1 MVTPL
6 ANSVMAGTT
15 RQEINTPATAMGTT
29 KAVGLI
35 TALISPWPG
44 SIALARTKAIALAT
58 SPQVAT
64 VTWPRWLTRYSPAI
78 SPRVTRFVSPCC
90 RVLNRKLN
98 VPLTTSTPAK
108 LKSSTLSTRHFRTCS
123 ASVTGHRDN
132 HSRIRP
138 RALTYL
144 APPANYRGSPRRVKA
159 ARRQLRCRPVCA
171 TINYENRVY
180 RDGRASRTDW
190 SPTMPD
196 PAVALTTTRS
206 DAALAPR
213 VYPAQDQNPAAVY
226 LAHLKPSGRRTMHQ
240 ALNVIAGLLTD
251 GKAIALTCPWGA
263 LRFQH
268 TMAIRAL
275 VADAYK
281 PATANKMLSALRG
294 TLKMAWRL
302 EQMSAEEYA
311 RAADLP
317 VVKGTTLPAGRELE
331 SAELDAL
338 LRICAAD
345 KTPAGARDAALISL
359 LYTAGLRREEA
370 AGLAYADYD
379 PATDRLVVRGKGG
392 KERAVYV

>member
-1 MVTPL
+1 
-6 ANSVMAGTT
+6 
-15 RQEINTPATAMGTT
+15 
-29 KAVGLI
+29 
-35 TALISPWPG
+35 
-44 SIALARTKAIALAT
+44 
-58 SPQVAT
+58 
-64 VTWPRWLTRYSPAI
+64 
-78 SPRVTRFVSPCC
+78 
-90 RVLNRKLN
+90 
-98 VPLTTSTPAK
+98 
-108 LKSSTLSTRHFRTCS
+108 
-123 ASVTGHRDN
+123 
-132 HSRIRP
+132 
-138 RALTYL
+138 
-144 APPANYRGSPRRVKA
+144 
-159 ARRQLRCRPVCA
+159 
-171 TINYENRVY
+171 
-180 RDGRASRTDW
+180 
-190 SPTMPD
+190 MPD

-392 KERAVYV
+392 KERAVYVLGGAAGALADWLAIRGDGAGALFWPITKTGKCLPRHLTAQAVYNILNKRGKQAGLTHFSPHDMRRTFVSDLLDAGADIATVAKLAGHANVQTTARYDRRPEAAKRKAAGLLQVPYRRRGE